1 MWRYIQ
7 FQSKLEAG
15 ESVLIGEYE
24 HTLDPK
30 GRMIFPA
37 KLREELGESFV
48 LTRGLDGCL
57 FVYSILEWKLLE
69 EKVRS
74 LPMSKTRDLQRFLFA
89 SAVQVEPDKQGRIL
103 IPQNLRRHAGLQ
115 KDAVV
120 IGASVRAEIWDREKW
135 EALCENLTEDSIA
148 QTMEELGF

>member
-1 MWRYIQ
+1 M
-7 FQSKLEAG
+7 
-15 ESVLIGEYE
+15 LIGEYE
-24 HTLDPK
+24 HTLDAK

-57 FVYSILEWKLLE
+57 FVYSIVEWKLLE

>member
-1 MWRYIQ
+1 M
-7 FQSKLEAG
+7 
-15 ESVLIGEYE
+15 LIGEYE
-24 HTLDPK
+24 HTLDAK

-74 LPMSKTRDLQRFLFA
+74 LPMYKTRDLQRFLFGRNGKPSVKTSRRIPLHRQWRSWA
-89 SAVQVEPDKQGRIL
+89 SKAWPPTGRNRL
-103 IPQNLRRHAGLQ
+103 
-115 KDAVV
+115 V
-120 IGASVRAEIWDREKW
+120 
-135 EALCENLTEDSIA
+135 
-148 QTMEELGF
+148 

>member
-1 MWRYIQ
+1 
-7 FQSKLEAG
+7 
-15 ESVLIGEYE
+15 
-24 HTLDPK
+24 
-30 GRMIFPA
+30 MIFPA

-135 EALCENLTEDSIA
+135 ETLCENLTEDSIA

>member
-7 FQSKLEAG
+7 FQSKLKAG

>member
-1 MWRYIQ
+1 M
-7 FQSKLEAG
+7 
-15 ESVLIGEYE
+15 LIGEYE

>member
-1 MWRYIQ
+1 
-7 FQSKLEAG
+7 
-15 ESVLIGEYE
+15 
-24 HTLDPK
+24 
-30 GRMIFPA
+30 
-37 KLREELGESFV
+37 
-48 LTRGLDGCL
+48 
-57 FVYSILEWKLLE
+57 
-69 EKVRS
+69 
-74 LPMSKTRDLQRFLFA
+74 MSKTRDLQRFLFA

-135 EALCENLTEDSIA
+135 ETLCENLTEDSIA